1 MQEGLRRTGNVPEAV
16 NAEVKTVGDKLEQ
29 LQRSL
34 VPVFDGSGSAGPAL
48 PGTPRPLIGRLGQ
61 LFNSLD
67 SYTAAPTAE
76 QVTRIDTM
84 TRELTTIIADLNKMI
99 EESIPNLNNKIREG
113 GVSFI
118 NPGQK
123 VQPPE

>member
-1 MQEGLRRTGNVPEAV
+1 
-16 NAEVKTVGDKLEQ
+16 
-29 LQRSL
+29 
-34 VPVFDGSGSAGPAL
+34 
-48 PGTPRPLIGRLGQ
+48 
-61 LFNSLD
+61 
-67 SYTAAPTAE
+67 
-76 QVTRIDTM
+76 M